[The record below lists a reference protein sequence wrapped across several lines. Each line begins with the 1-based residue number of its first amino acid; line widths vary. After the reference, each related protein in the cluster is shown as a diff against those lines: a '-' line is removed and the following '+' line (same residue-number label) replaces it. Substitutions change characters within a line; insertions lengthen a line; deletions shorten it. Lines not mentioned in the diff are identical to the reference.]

1 MDRQYDIIVIGAGN
15 GGLSAAAS
23 ACSRGFRTLL
33 IEQHNLPGGFATSFR
48 RGRFEF
54 EPALH
59 ELCDVGEPDAREE
72 VGALIDSYGAKVD
85 WVRLPEAYRL
95 IICGEGEEK
104 IDAVMPFGKEAYID
118 KMEEYVPGS
127 RESMEKFFYL
137 ADCIMAANAAV
148 AAAGGKADPKV
159 MMKEHPD
166 FLKCANYPTAVV
178 LRKLKMP
185 LKAQK
190 ILSAYWCYMGV
201 NMEDLEFGFYAALV
215 HKYIV
220 NAAYIPR
227 YRSHELSVA
236 MDRTIRERGG
246 TILYNT
252 LATKI
257 LMEEGAPVGVETTHG
272 TFYARHII
280 PDISPN
286 AVFGDMMDGG
296 KDLPEAHIR
305 AVNARKI
312 GGRGYCV
319 YVGLN
324 RTAEELGVREYSY
337 FISELS
343 DTVKEQELA
352 GTFREHPMQATIWRA
367 PDAGHDLSQPRDPRL
382 LAPGHLHHELHH
394 LLHEGHLVRR
404 DRKRVC
410 GEEARGRR
418 EADPRFREG
427 HRHEHPALYR
437 GDRDRLA
444 RDAGPLRAGAAGR
457 DVRLFLRRGRR
468 ADGPPADARRGS
480 AREEHPLRQ
489 RLRPA
494 PLRIQLDL
502 YGRRHGR
509 EADDE
514 GHEGGE

>member
-23 ACSRGFRTLL
+23 ACNRGFKTLL

-59 ELCDVGEPDAREE
+59 ELCDIGEPDAREE
-72 VGALIDSYGAKVD
+72 VGALIDSYGARVD
-85 WVRLPEAYRL
+85 WVQVPEAYRL
-95 IICGEGEEK
+95 IITGENEEK
-104 IDAVMPFGKEAYID
+104 IDAVMPFGRQAYID
-118 KMEEYVPGS
+118 KMDEYVPGS

-148 AAAGGKADPKV
+148 AAAGGNADPKV

-201 NMEDLEFGFYAALV
+201 NMEDLEFGFYASLV

-236 MDRTIRERGG
+236 MDKTIREHGG

-257 LMEEGAPVGVETTHG
+257 LMENGVPVGVETTHG
-272 TFYARHII
+272 TFHARHII

-296 KDLPEAHIR
+296 KGLPEDHIR

-312 GGRGYCV
+312 GGRGYCC

-324 RTAEELGVREYSY
+324 KTAEELGVNEYSY

-352 GTFREHPMQATIWRA
+352 GTFREHPMQATICLNHA
-367 PDAGHDLSQPRDPRL
+367 IPDCSPEGTCIMSFTTFFMKDIWSDVTEKEYTAKKREVAIKLIRDFEKATGTSIMPYIEEIEIASPATLARYAMVPQGAMYAYSCGEGDGLMARLQMLAEDQRVKNIRFASGYGPRL
-382 LAPGHLHHELHH
+382 YGYSSPYMGGDMAVTLTMA
-394 LLHEGHLVRR
+394 
-404 DRKRVC
+404 DMK
-410 GEEARGRR
+410 EENY
-418 EADPRFREG
+418 EK
-427 HRHEHPALYR
+427 
-437 GDRDRLA
+437 
-444 RDAGPLRAGAAGR
+444 
-457 DVRLFLRRGRR
+457 V
-468 ADGPPADARRGS
+468 
-480 AREEHPLRQ
+480 
-489 RLRPA
+489 
-494 PLRIQLDL
+494 
-502 YGRRHGR
+502 
-509 EADDE
+509 
-514 GHEGGE
+514 

>member
-1 MDRQYDIIVIGAGN
+1 MDKQYDIIVIGAGN

-23 ACSRGFRTLL
+23 ACSRGFKTLL

-59 ELCDVGEPDAREE
+59 ELCDVGEPDKREE

-85 WVRLPEAYRL
+85 WVKLPEAYRL
-95 IICGEGEEK
+95 IINGEGEER
-104 IDAVMPFGKEAYID
+104 IDAVMPFGKQAFID

-148 AAAGGKADPKV
+148 AKAGGKADPKV

-201 NMEDLEFGFYAALV
+201 NMEDLEFGFYASLV

-236 MDRTIRERGG
+236 MDKTIRAHGG

-257 LMEEGAPVGVETTHG
+257 LMENALPVGVETTHG

-296 KDLPEAHIR
+296 RDLPADHIR
-305 AVNARKI
+305 AVNARKF
-312 GGRGYCV
+312 GGRGYCC
-319 YVGLN
+319 YIGLN
-324 RTAEELGVREYSY
+324 KTAEELGVTEYSY

-352 GTFREHPMQATIWRA
+352 GTFREHPMQATICLNHA
-367 PDAGHDLSQPRDPRL
+367 IPDCSPEGTCIMSFTTFFMKDIWSDVTEKEYTAKKREVAVKLIRDFEKATGTSIMPYIEEIEIALPPTFSRYLNTPNGTPYGYMLEKWDSMIPRTLQFAGDQPFENFIFCGASQ
-382 LAPGHLHHELHH
+382 E
-394 LLHEGHLVRR
+394 
-404 DRKRVC
+404 
-410 GEEARGRR
+410 
-418 EADPRFREG
+418 
-427 HRHEHPALYR
+427 R
-437 GDRDRLA
+437 GDGYGCA
-444 RDAGPLRAGAAGR
+444 YFTGKKAAGL
-457 DVRLFLRRGRR
+457 VIKQFT
-468 ADGPPADARRGS
+468 
-480 AREEHPLRQ
+480 
-489 RLRPA
+489 
-494 PLRIQLDL
+494 
-502 YGRRHGR
+502 
-509 EADDE
+509 E
-514 GHEGGE
+514 GK

>member
-1 MDRQYDIIVIGAGN
+1 MDRQYDVIVIGAGN

-23 ACSRGFRTLL
+23 ACSRGLKTLL

-59 ELCDVGEPDAREE
+59 ELCDVGEPDARAE

-85 WVRLPEAYRL
+85 WVQVPEAYRL
-95 IICGEGEEK
+95 IITGEGEEK
-104 IDAVMPFGKEAYID
+104 VDAVMPFGKQAYID

-148 AAAGGKADPKV
+148 AKAGGKADPKV

-166 FLKCANYPTAVV
+166 FLKCAGYPTAVV

-201 NMEDLEFGFYAALV
+201 NTEDLEFGFYAAMV

-236 MDRTIRERGG
+236 MDKTIREHGG

-252 LATKI
+252 LATGI
-257 LMEEGAPVGVETTHG
+257 QMENGAPVAVETTHG
-272 TFYARHII
+272 VFRTRHII
-280 PDISPN
+280 SDISPN
-286 AVFGDMMDGG
+286 AIFGDMMNGG
-296 KDLPEAHIR
+296 RDLPEAQIR
-305 AVNARKI
+305 AVNARNI
-312 GGRGYCV
+312 GARGYCC

-324 RTAEELGVREYSY
+324 KSAEELGVHEYSY
-337 FISELS
+337 FISEFS
-343 DTVKEQELA
+343 DNVKEQELS
-352 GTFREHPMQATIWRA
+352 GTFREHPMQATICLNHAIPDCSPKGTCIMSFTTFFTKDIWAEVTEKEYTSKKREVAEKMIRDFEKATGTSIA
-367 PDAGHDLSQPRDPRL
+367 PYIEEIEIASPATLARYAMVPQGTMYSYSCGEGDSLMARLQMLDEDQHVRNIRFAGGFGPRL
-382 LAPGHLHHELHH
+382 YGYSSTYMGGDMAVKLTLK
-394 LLHEGHLVRR
+394 
-404 DRKRVC
+404 DMK
-410 GEEARGRR
+410 EENY
-418 EADPRFREG
+418 EK
-427 HRHEHPALYR
+427 
-437 GDRDRLA
+437 
-444 RDAGPLRAGAAGR
+444 
-457 DVRLFLRRGRR
+457 V
-468 ADGPPADARRGS
+468 
-480 AREEHPLRQ
+480 
-489 RLRPA
+489 
-494 PLRIQLDL
+494 
-502 YGRRHGR
+502 
-509 EADDE
+509 
-514 GHEGGE
+514 

>member
-1 MDRQYDIIVIGAGN
+1 MDRQYDVIVIGAGN

-23 ACSRGFRTLL
+23 ACNRGLKTLL
-33 IEQHNLPGGFATSFR
+33 IEQHNLPATSFR

-72 VGALIDSYGAKVD
+72 VGALIDFYGAKVD

-95 IICGEGEEK
+95 IINGEGEEK
-104 IDAVMPFGKEAYID
+104 IDAVMPFGKQAFID

-137 ADCIMAANAAV
+137 ADCIMKANAAV

-166 FLKCANYPTAVV
+166 FLKCGNYPTAVV
-178 LRKLKMP
+178 LRTLKMP

-201 NMEDLEFGFYAALV
+201 NTEDIEFGFYAALV

-227 YRSHELSVA
+227 YRSHELSTA
-236 MDRTIRERGG
+236 MDKTIREHGG

-252 LATKI
+252 LATRI
-257 LMEEGAPVGVETTHG
+257 LMENGVPVGVETTHG
-272 TFYARHII
+272 TFH
-280 PDISPN
+280 SPN
-286 AVFGDMMDGG
+286 AIYGDMMDGG

-312 GGRGYCV
+312 GGRGYCC

-324 RTAEELGVREYSY
+324 KTAEELGVGEYSY
-337 FISELS
+337 FISEFA

-352 GTFREHPMQATIWRA
+352 GTFREHPMQATICLNHAIPDCSPPGTCIMSFTTFFMKDIWSDVTEKEYFAKKREVAMKMIRDFEKATGTSIA
-367 PDAGHDLSQPRDPRL
+367 PYIEEIEIASPATLARYALVPQGAMYAYSCGEGDSLMARLQMLDEDQRVKNIRFASGYGPRL
-382 LAPGHLHHELHH
+382 YGYSSTYMGGDMAVKLTLK
-394 LLHEGHLVRR
+394 
-404 DRKRVC
+404 DMK
-410 GEEARGRR
+410 EENY
-418 EADPRFREG
+418 EK
-427 HRHEHPALYR
+427 
-437 GDRDRLA
+437 
-444 RDAGPLRAGAAGR
+444 
-457 DVRLFLRRGRR
+457 V
-468 ADGPPADARRGS
+468 
-480 AREEHPLRQ
+480 
-489 RLRPA
+489 
-494 PLRIQLDL
+494 
-502 YGRRHGR
+502 
-509 EADDE
+509 
-514 GHEGGE
+514 